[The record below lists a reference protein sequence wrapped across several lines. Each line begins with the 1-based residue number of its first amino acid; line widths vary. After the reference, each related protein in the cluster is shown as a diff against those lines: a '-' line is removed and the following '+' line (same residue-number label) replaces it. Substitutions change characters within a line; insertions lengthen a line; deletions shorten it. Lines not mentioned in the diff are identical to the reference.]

1 MIAIQDIP
9 AVADPNWL
17 GIVFNCGLLLVLVAL
32 SGVFSGSETVLFSLT
47 HVQLEQQAASG
58 NPFRRLAARLMRHP
72 KRTLTMILVGNTAVN
87 VLLFATSYMLFRD
100 LAARTGAWVTP
111 VSGVASVLLVVVCGE
126 VVPKVLGATLTLRL
140 TPISAGVVHFAGFVL
155 RPLGALVN
163 VLIVEPLTRV
173 LFGRT
178 GHAHAPRKRLSGD
191 ELKTLLEMSRRRGLI
206 DATEDVYLREVIDL
220 GEIRARDVM
229 IPRVEVKAF
238 DINDP
243 PDQLRELMR
252 ATHLTKIPVFDGAK
266 DNIVGLVYA
275 KVLFFETGKSLREI
289 AAPVRFVPE
298 VITGEQ
304 LLEHF
309 RDTRSQIAIAVDEFG
324 GTAGLVTL
332 EDVLEAIVGNIHD
345 PEDAADTPEIVQL
358 SDTEYEISGRLSVHY
373 WTEMF
378 GVSEV
383 TRRAATVA
391 GLVAAR
397 LGRHAHTD
405 DVVSIGNVHIQV
417 LEVRGRRIERLAV
430 SLLDEAAP
438 PPEASP

>member
-1 MIAIQDIP
+1 MLAIQDIP
-9 AVADPNWL
+9 PVADPNWL
-17 GIVFNCGLLLVLVAL
+17 GIAFNCGLLLILVLL
-32 SGVFSGSETVLFSLT
+32 SGTFSGSETVLFSLS

-58 NPFRRLAARLMRHP
+58 NPFRRLAARLMQHP

-87 VLLFATSYMLFRD
+87 VLLFATSYVLFRD
-100 LAARTGAWVTP
+100 LAARAGAWVTP
-111 VSGVASVLLVVVCGE
+111 VSGVVSVLLVVVGGE

-140 TPISAGVVHFAGFVL
+140 TPISAGVVHFSGFVL
-155 RPLGALVN
+155 RPAAALVN
-163 VLIVEPLTRV
+163 ALIVEPLTRI
-173 LFGRT
+173 LFGRP
-178 GHAHAPRKRLSGD
+178 GHAPAEGRRLSSD

-252 ATHLTKIPVFDGAK
+252 ETHLTKIPVFDGDK

-275 KVLFFETGKSLREI
+275 KVLFFEPNKNLRQI
-289 AAPVRFVPE
+289 ATPVRYVPE

-304 LLEHF
+304 LLAHF

-324 GTAGLVTL
+324 GMAGLVTL
-332 EDVLEAIVGNIHD
+332 EDVLEAIVGDIHD
-345 PEDAADTPEIVQL
+345 PEDEPDEPEIVQL
-358 SDTEYEISGRLSVHY
+358 SDTEYEVSGRLSVHY

-383 TRRAATVA
+383 ARRAATVA
-391 GLVAAR
+391 GLVTAR
-397 LGRHAHTD
+397 LGRHARVD
-405 DVVSIGNVHIQV
+405 DAVTIGNVRIRV
-417 LEVRGRRIERLAV
+417 LSVREHLIERLRV
-430 SLLDEAAP
+430 SLLDETAADQ
-438 PPEASP
+438 EAPA